1 MLAHAFGCEG
11 VRIKAAGELRP
22 ALERALR
29 ARVPVLIDCLVDYRE
44 NDRLAEY

>member
-29 ARVPVLIDCLVDYRE
+29 ARVPVLIDCPVDYRE